1 VGLIVNK
8 TLIAIAVLTSVPV
21 VAASAADMPMKSAA
35 AVPYTAAAYN
45 WTGLYVGVQAGWA
58 WGTEQTTDNTGSTS
72 VPPGFQGGPTNLKGA
87 LGGLYGGYNYQ
98 INQYLV
104 GIDYDFSWADA
115 TGNSTDIGPLN
126 GHTLRHS
133 DDMDWITTVTGRLG
147 YTSNNLL
154 LFAKG
159 GWAWARFD
167 GSTVNSL
174 GAAVFGTS
182 ASSET
187 RDGWTVGAGVEYG
200 VTPHVSLKLEYDY
213 VGFETANFTSTDT
226 SAAGVV
232 STPSKSTTSSMNIV
246 KGGVAVRF

>member
-1 VGLIVNK
+1 
-8 TLIAIAVLTSVPV
+8 
-21 VAASAADMPMKSAA
+21 
-35 AVPYTAAAYN
+35 
-45 WTGLYVGVQAGWA
+45 
-58 WGTEQTTDNTGSTS
+58 
-72 VPPGFQGGPTNLKGA
+72 
-87 LGGLYGGYNYQ
+87 
-98 INQYLV
+98 
-104 GIDYDFSWADA
+104 
-115 TGNSTDIGPLN
+115 
-126 GHTLRHS
+126 
-133 DDMDWITTVTGRLG
+133 MDWITTVTGRLG

-200 VTPHVSLKLEYDY
+200 VTPHISLKLEYDY
-213 VGFETANFTSTDT
+213 IGFETANFTSTDT

-232 STPSKSTTSSMNIV
+232 TTPSKSTTSSMNIV
-246 KGGVAVRF
+246 KGGVGVRF